1 MLANAN
7 TTNCYI
13 TLIVGSALCVLLSSC
28 PQTDVTYK
36 SYCSGIIHFLF
47 GLPSPY
53 IFLFPYAVILTHLH
67 FGPRIIYYVK

>member
-13 TLIVGSALCVLLSSC
+13 TLIVCSALCVLLSSC
-28 PQTDVTYK
+28 PRTYVTHK
-36 SYCSGIIHFLF
+36 SYCSGIINFLF
-47 GLPSPY
+47 GFSSPY
-53 IFLFPYAVILTHLH
+53 IFLFPYAVTLTHLH